1 MKNLFGTVPGSVY
14 GWPKNPLHYAGIEQS
29 IVDIWQGLAP
39 GFGIVDGIVGMEG
52 DGPIMG
58 TAKQV
63 GLVLMGDNLP
73 AVDATAAR
81 VMGLD
86 PHKIGYLRVASRLG
100 GSLHKSRIELI
111 HEALEVH
118 PFEVLPQFEDLRA

>member
-1 MKNLFGTVPGSVY
+1 
-14 GWPKNPLHYAGIEQS
+14 
-29 IVDIWQGLAP
+29 
-39 GFGIVDGIVGMEG
+39 VDGIVGMEG

-100 GSLHKSRIELI
+100 GSLHASRIELF

-118 PFEVLPQFEDLRA
+118 PFKVLPQFEHLRA